1 MEYYALSEVKPEFRQ
16 GRPILSTL
24 EGGKIVLDTTMLSLW
39 QIANARTFADISSQF
54 RAVMA
59 SPLTVA
65 AGLACLVEAGLLFRV
80 NSVLEEPADQ
90 QFSSS
95 PLVPTSV
102 SAVIVAYNGVNWL
115 PICLKSLASQTY
127 SCKEIIVVDNGS
139 SDGTSDWIRTHY
151 PHVRLI
157 ENNVLHSFA
166 DAVNKGVDSASGAY
180 LLVLNQDVKLDPEAV
195 AHLMAS
201 ILMDPNTAG
210 VAAGLHFMRTPNF
223 LNGIGNE
230 VRTIGWGSDNFIGYL
245 DLGQFDDIDEVP
257 SICFAA
263 ALISREAWEDV
274 GPLDEGFPMYYED
287 TEWSYR
293 ARLKGYHLRAA
304 PRAKIYHAFGGQ
316 ANAEFSETAPLKLQN
331 VVYGRLRFNTK
342 LFTGW
347 RRSVRM
353 ISCLSQ
359 DLASIISGL
368 FLLRFQEVFAIIRGW
383 KMWFARSI
391 PAVPTN
397 PERQR
402 AAFRRWKLNLHPRVW
417 HGLPELTWE
426 QVCCYYLRLMAVGQ
440 THPVPEVKTANMSEN
455 DFKGCGLITRYE
467 ILWQGEGVKAVLR
480 DIWRR
485 IRWSLG

>member
-1 MEYYALSEVKPEFRQ
+1 MEYYALSEVKPEYRQ

-24 EGGKIVLDTTMLSLW
+24 DGGKIVLDTTLFSLW
-39 QIANARTFADISSQF
+39 QIANAKTFSDISSQF

-90 QFSSS
+90 QISSS
-95 PLVPTSV
+95 PLIPTSI

-115 PICLKSLASQTY
+115 PICLKSLMAQTY
-127 SCKEIIVVDNGS
+127 SCKEIVVVDNGS

-157 ENNVLHSFA
+157 ENNVLLSFA
-166 DAVNKGVDSASGAY
+166 DAVNKGVDAASGAY
-180 LLVLNQDVKLDPEAV
+180 LLVLNQDIKLDPEAV

-201 ILMDPNTAG
+201 IIMHPNTAG

-263 ALISREAWEDV
+263 ALISREAWEDI

-293 ARLKGYHLRAA
+293 ARMKGYQLRAA
-304 PRAKIYHAFGGQ
+304 PRAQIYHAFGGQ
-316 ANAEFSETAPLKLQN
+316 ANAEISETGPLKLQK

-347 RRSVRM
+347 RRSVRL
-353 ISCLSQ
+353 ISCLLQ
-359 DLASIISGL
+359 DLAGIISGL
-368 FLLRFQEVFAIIRGW
+368 FLFRFLEVFAIVRGW
-383 KMWFARSI
+383 KMWIAEDI
-391 PAVPTN
+391 PPFQTN
-397 PERQR
+397 PERQSVV
-402 AAFRRWKLNLHPRVW
+402 FHRWKLNLHPRVW

-426 QVCCYYLRLMAVGQ
+426 QVCCYYLPLMVLGK
-440 THPVPEVKTANMSEN
+440 TRPVPEFKASNLSGN
-455 DFKGCGLITRYE
+455 DFKRCSLITRYE
-467 ILWQGEGVKAVLR
+467 IMWQGGGVKAVLR